1 MSPPNSTRGMLL
13 ASGSMDFDE
22 FTDKMNELLKLAW
35 GEDWGRFVQREP
47 VGNTP
52 EGIDLSRHG
61 IIAFDTY
68 ERVRSKSHVSLKPIL
83 YDKKVPDPNN
93 PNRFLELS
101 RQWFD
106 LTVDFYIY
114 SQFNREARILMEDFE
129 DFLLTYE
136 SHIKNLGLSEI
147 IFLAELQPT
156 VVTMW
161 GQELPSRHLRYL
173 VRIERIRINRSN
185 NKLQRI
191 DTDASLQGDPE
202 DRDVESFLLRQ
213 SQAMRE
219 AYGDLIRRDE

>member
-1 MSPPNSTRGMLL
+1 MSSPNSTRGMLL

-202 DRDVESFLLRQ
+202 GRDVESFLLRQ